1 MSETDTLL
9 RLGLTAGELMLRG
22 GAEVCRVEDTVQRIL
37 CAVGADEAD
46 AIATPT
52 GIYLTISLG
61 GELASAVRRVKNTTY
76 DLCLVCA
83 INQFSRSIG
92 ETTSPQAALATLEN
106 IARQSGVYSPR
117 LAAGAAFLAGGSFTV
132 LFGGTAVDSLVGGI
146 GGLLV
151 FLLIGKLARL
161 GVNRF
166 AVDYCGGA
174 LGALNAVLMYLILPT
189 SLQPTVIGS
198 ILILV
203 PGVLLTNAV
212 RDSISG
218 DLLSG
223 AARMVEALFV
233 AAAVAAGVG
242 TVLSVWAAF
251 GGLL

>member
-1 MSETDTLL
+1 MSSTDTLL

-37 CAVGADEAD
+37 CAVGAEEAD
-46 AIATPT
+46 VIATPT
-52 GIYLTISLG
+52 GIYLTLSLG
-61 GELASAVRRVKNTTY
+61 GELASAVRRVAHTAY
-76 DLCLVCA
+76 DLSLVCA
-83 INQFSRSIG
+83 INQFSRSIDIN
-92 ETTSPQAALATLEN
+92 TSPQTALTALESL
-106 IARQSGVYSPR
+106 ARHREVYSPR
-117 LAAGAAFLAGGSFTV
+117 VAAGAAFLAGGSFTV
-132 LFGGTAVDSLVGGI
+132 LFGGIAVDSLVGGI

-151 FLLIGKLARL
+151 FLLIGKLGRL

-223 AARMVEALFV
+223 AARMVEALLV
-233 AAAVAAGVG
+233 AIAVAAGVG

>member
-1 MSETDTLL
+1 MSRADTLL

-22 GAEVCRVEDTVQRIL
+22 GAEVCRVEDTVKRIL
-37 CAVGADEAD
+37 RAVGADEAD
-46 AIATPT
+46 VIATPT
-52 GIYLTISLG
+52 GIYLTLSLG
-61 GELASAVRRVKNTTY
+61 GELASAVRRVAHTAY
-76 DLCLVCA
+76 DLSLVCA
-83 INQFSRSIG
+83 VNQFSRRIDK
-92 ETTSPQAALATLEN
+92 TTSPQAALTTLEQ
-106 IARQSGVYSPR
+106 IARQDEVYSPR
-117 LAAGAAFLAGGSFTV
+117 VRAFAALLAGGSFTV
-132 LFGGTAVDSLVGGI
+132 LFGGTAVDSVVGGI

-151 FLLIGKLARL
+151 FLLIGKLSRL

-174 LGALNAVLMYLILPT
+174 LGALHALLVSLVLPI
-189 SLQPTVIGS
+189 SLQPTVIGA

-233 AAAVAAGVG
+233 AIAVAGGVG
-242 TVLSVWAAF
+242 TVLSVWAVF
-251 GGLL
+251 GGVL

>member
-1 MSETDTLL
+1 MNSADTLL
-9 RLGLTAGELMLRG
+9 RLGLTAGELLLRG
-22 GAEVCRVEDTVQRIL
+22 GAEVCRVEDTVRRIL
-37 CAVGADEAD
+37 RAVGAEEAD

-52 GIYLTISLG
+52 GIYLTLSLDG
-61 GELASAVRRVKNTTY
+61 RLVSAVRRVTNTAY
-76 DLCLVCA
+76 DLSLVCA
-83 INQFSRSIG
+83 INQFSRSING
-92 ETTSPQAALATLEN
+92 ATSPQAALTALEN
-106 IARQSGVYSPR
+106 LAGRREVYSPR
-117 LAAGAAFLAGGSFTV
+117 LAAAAAFLAGGSFTV
-132 LFGGTAVDSLVGGI
+132 LFGGTALDSLVGGS

-151 FLLIGKLARL
+151 FLLIGKLGRL

-189 SLQPTVIGS
+189 SLQPTVIGA

-223 AARMVEALFV
+223 AARLVEALLV
-233 AAAVAAGVG
+233 AVAVAAGVG

-251 GGLL
+251 GGAL

>member
-1 MSETDTLL
+1 MSRADTLL

-37 CAVGADEAD
+37 RAVGADEAD
-46 AIATPT
+46 VIATPT
-52 GIYLTISLG
+52 GIYLTLSLG
-61 GELASAVRRVKNTTY
+61 GELASAVRRVAYTAY
-76 DLCLVCA
+76 DLSLVCA
-83 INQFSRSIG
+83 VNQFSRRID
-92 ETTSPQAALATLEN
+92 ETTSPQAALTALEQL
-106 IARQSGVYSPR
+106 ARQGEAYSPR
-117 LAAGAAFLAGGSFTV
+117 VGAFAAFLAGGSFTV
-132 LFGGTAVDSLVGGI
+132 LFGGTAVDSVVGGI

-151 FLLIGKLARL
+151 FLLIGKLGRL

-166 AVDYCGGA
+166 AVDCCGGA
-174 LGALNAVLMYLILPT
+174 LGAVHALLVSLVLPI
-189 SLQPTVIGS
+189 SLQPTVIGA

-233 AAAVAAGVG
+233 AIAVAAGVG
-242 TVLSVWAAF
+242 TVLSVWAAL
-251 GGLL
+251 GGVL